1 MNIRMT
7 TNQSFLKFQREVAEP
22 LMDLKQGIELL
33 KVNKT
38 FKVILSTLRSVGS
51 FLNGS
56 HVKGFRLEYLSKV
69 MEVKD
74 TVHKHPLLYHICE
87 MIIEKFP
94 DTTDFFSEVSIISR
108 SILYRLSS
116 YKNLKN
122 TSDNLLTQNAYS
134 NSFDLYGYS

>member
-1 MNIRMT
+1 MYMYMFVFLMNLIYHRKCFT
-7 TNQSFLKFQREVAEP
+7 ILINYSIKFINFQKEIAEP

-56 HVKGFRLEYLSKV
+56 QVKGFRLEYLSKV

-94 DTTDFFSEVSIISR
+94 DSTDFFSEVGAHQCY
-108 SILYRLSS
+108 ILKKL
-116 YKNLKN
+116 
-122 TSDNLLTQNAYS
+122 
-134 NSFDLYGYS
+134 

>member
-1 MNIRMT
+1 MCYSTQPIDYVT
-7 TNQSFLKFQREVAEP
+7 AKFWLQKEIAEP

-33 KVNKT
+33 KLNKT

-56 HVKGFRLEYLSKV
+56 QVKGFRLEYLSKV

-94 DTTDFFSEVSIISR
+94 DTTDFFSEARVSLNIIYYSE
-108 SILYRLSS
+108 L
-116 YKNLKN
+116 
-122 TSDNLLTQNAYS
+122 DLTQC
-134 NSFDLYGYS
+134 LLC

>member
-1 MNIRMT
+1 MT
-7 TNQSFLKFQREVAEP
+7 FKVRRHFLNCVFTEQNNNNYITAKYLLQKEIAEP

-33 KVNKT
+33 KLNKT

-56 HVKGFRLEYLSKV
+56 QVKGFRLEYLSKV

-94 DTTDFFSEVSIISR
+94 DTTDFFSEARISLKFIYNKYLINW
-108 SILYRLSS
+108 IL
-116 YKNLKN
+116 NLA
-122 TSDNLLTQNAYS
+122 TI
-134 NSFDLYGYS
+134 FG

>member
-1 MNIRMT
+1 MILFILNIIF
-7 TNQSFLKFQREVAEP
+7 QSLQKEIAEP

-33 KVNKT
+33 KANKT

-51 FLNGS
+51 FLNGTA
-56 HVKGFRLEYLSKV
+56 VKGFRLEYLSKV

-94 DTTDFFSEVSIISR
+94 DTTDFFSEVSFFYS
-108 SILYRLSS
+108 YRE
-116 YKNLKN
+116 KKH
-122 TSDNLLTQNAYS
+122 
-134 NSFDLYGYS
+134 